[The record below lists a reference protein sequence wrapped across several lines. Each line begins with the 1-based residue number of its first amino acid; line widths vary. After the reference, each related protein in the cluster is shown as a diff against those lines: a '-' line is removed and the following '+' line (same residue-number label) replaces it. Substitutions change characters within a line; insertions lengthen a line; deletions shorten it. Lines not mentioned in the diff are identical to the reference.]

1 MSECT
6 DIPTSELPVS
16 TVFIIPELLEPILLC
31 LDVRTLL
38 TSVRVCR
45 RWRDMIQGSTPL
57 QRALFFECE
66 EMPAG
71 SHEVTFN
78 PLLVEMFPL
87 LFNFSDSWGPH
98 DGPRGFTDLAIEAL
112 PIGQRRV
119 AFYRLDASW
128 RRMHMRKPPVKYA
141 GLWTDEFS
149 RRRGEQIRL
158 VKYEGGLRME
168 GLYFL
173 VLKHVYTW
181 DLSVKWGEAHAR
193 QLQNLKQVRRALDS
207 EAEEII
213 TTADVI
219 IAGLCDEDSTSR
231 HGERYSLP
239 YREQSRRWAENERKK
254 EEEVRKS
261 IVSNGLVKMGI
272 FWFKV
277 RKRDPWEVMW
287 RKWDARVCCMLH
299 GELERLPYNVPL

>member
-6 DIPTSELPVS
+6 GVLNPQTPVS

-45 RWRDMIQGSTPL
+45 RWRDMIQGSIHM

-71 SHEVTFN
+71 SHEVKFN
-78 PLLVEMFPL
+78 PLLVETFPL

-128 RRMHMRKPPVKYA
+128 RRMHMRKPPVKYV
-141 GLWTDEFS
+141 GLWTDEYS

-168 GLYFL
+168 GFYFL

-181 DLSVKWGEAHAR
+181 DLSVKWGQAHAR
-193 QLQNLKQVRRALDS
+193 QLQILKEVRGVLDS
-207 EAEEII
+207 WAEEMI
-213 TTADVI
+213 TTADVV
-219 IAGLCDEDSTSR
+219 IAGLCDEPSR

-239 YREQSRRWAENERKK
+239 YREQSRRWAENERRK

-261 IVSNGLVKMGI
+261 MVSNGLVKMGI

-277 RKRDPWEVMW
+277 RERDPWEVMW
-287 RKWDARVCCMLH
+287 RKWDVRN
-299 GELERLPYNVPL
+299 GDLERLPYNVPL